1 MQLLLIIPN
10 FSFET
15 YDAFYNLYFFN
26 CTKRNCLYSHSHT
39 KPPQS
44 SDGVVVFSN
53 LILGIKGYMNVV
65 IVVLGDAATVWHE
78 VPGVGWS
85 VDAVEWGV
93 EALLPDD
100 I

>member
-1 MQLLLIIPN
+1 MN
-10 FSFET
+10 T
-15 YDAFYNLYFFN
+15 
-26 CTKRNCLYSHSHT
+26 LYSHFI
-39 KPPQS
+39 PLS
-44 SDGVVVFSN
+44 SFCQFLLNNLVRIPTQNHPNHQTGVVVFSN

-65 IVVLGDAATVWHE
+65 IVVFGDAAAVWHE